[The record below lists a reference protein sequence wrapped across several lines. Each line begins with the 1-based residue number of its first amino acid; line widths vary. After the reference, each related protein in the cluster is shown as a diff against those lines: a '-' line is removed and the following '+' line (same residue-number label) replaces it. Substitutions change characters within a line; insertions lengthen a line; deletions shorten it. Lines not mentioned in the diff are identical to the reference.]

1 MAETVELRQIKKI
14 IGMVRRGGGIAIL
27 SGEVRMKAK
36 KDRILTGART
46 IPEMELSCELGMPQ
60 PAITSAVQPEEL

>member
-1 MAETVELRQIKKI
+1 
-14 IGMVRRGGGIAIL
+14 
-27 SGEVRMKAK
+27 MKAK